1 MSGITTTLGVAL
13 GLYLLL
19 ALFMFGCQRSFLYFP
34 DKSSPNIG
42 DAGVE
47 GLMAVRLESEPG
59 LEVEHW
65 YRPAAAEDGPVLV
78 VFHGNAGHIG
88 HRVPKYRPLLD
99 AGFGLFFAEY
109 RGYGG
114 NPGKPDETGLTAD
127 ARAVLNYLAGAGI
140 SGDRLILFG
149 ESLGGGPAVK
159 MAMEFDV
166 AGLVLESPFT
176 SIADV
181 AQAHY
186 WYLPARWLV
195 LDKWDNAER
204 IASLR
209 APLLIIQG
217 ERDRVVPV
225 RFGRQLFELAPEP
238 KQALFVPG
246 ADHNDLFNHPEVISA
261 VMAFVR
267 EQVPGRESA
276 PEGETTAE

>member
-1 MSGITTTLGVAL
+1 MSGLTTTMATAL

-34 DKSSPNIG
+34 DKSDPDIG

-47 GLMAVRLESEPG
+47 GLVAVRLESEPG

-65 YRPAAAEDGPVLV
+65 YRPAAAADGPVLV

-99 AGFGLFFAEY
+99 AGFGLFLAEY

-114 NPGKPDETGLTAD
+114 NAGKPDETGLTAD
-127 ARAVLNYLAGAGI
+127 ARAVMAYLAGAGI
-140 SGDRLILFG
+140 AGDRVIVFG

-159 MAMEFDV
+159 MAVEFDV

-176 SIADV
+176 SIGDV

-195 LDKWDNAER
+195 LDKWDNAGR
-204 IASLR
+204 IGGLR
-209 APLLIIQG
+209 APLLIIHG
-217 ERDRVVPV
+217 ERDRVVPT
-225 RFGRQLFELAPEP
+225 RFGRELFELAPEP

-246 ADHNDLFNHPEVISA
+246 ADHNGLFNHPEVISA
-261 VMAFVR
+261 VIAFVR
-267 EQVPGRESA
+267 EQAPGRGSA
-276 PEGETTAE
+276 PGGEQTAE